1 VSDDLERR
9 LATHYQDLTP
19 IPSGRLGPR
28 IAQALDEA
36 PRRSRSR
43 LTWVGRAPRLALVA
57 LTVVALVMLPLWRT
71 AVVAPAASS
80 TPRPS
85 TTPSPSTSPTPV
97 SRASPSALPENL
109 EASVVDATGL
119 ARSRAI
125 WVRRGSSLLVSGD
138 GGQTWR
144 AGTVPLPAP
153 NTIEPTIYMLD
164 TKYGWSLT
172 PGPGSINPEG
182 GQGPTWDHLHLLVN
196 RTSDGGQ
203 TWKAASV
210 PGDYPEHVLGLS
222 FVDASHGFLIWSA
235 GRASLTGTT
244 ILRTDDGGAT
254 WAIVRTVP
262 AGESGTLG
270 SIFVASDPSTLWA
283 GAQPEAGPV
292 NHPILAVS
300 RDGGGTWSNATLPG
314 LDPRFGGTSRI
325 PIGPP
330 VFLDASTGVVGIED
344 TATNPESLRF
354 YRTTDGGRSWKANPP
369 LDSPFGYGQTA
380 IIDTDH
386 WLVSTPS
393 ALRETIDAGST
404 WHDLA
409 ASGFP
414 SVSGVHVLGFT
425 DAQHGAALVGL
436 GGSYLGA
443 SALFVT
449 LDGGRSWRPGDFQSG
464 GIAWSP
470 PTPVQDAAS
479 AKQIAETFTVASDKG
494 GWALLWDLLSPYSQA
509 AFGSADAFQRYQID
523 LMGQSAGSYQVGAPV
538 GAPEALFDSK
548 FDAIRADLNQ
558 TADPSRAFRIVIAY
572 SGGKPSAQEQVLVI
586 APLLA
591 GGWRIWLLP

>member
-9 LATHYQDLTP
+9 LAAHYQDLTP
-19 IPSGRLGPR
+19 IPSGPLGPR

-36 PRRSRSR
+36 PRRSRV
-43 LTWVGRAPRLALVA
+43 TWVRRAPGLALVA
-57 LTVVALVMLPLWRT
+57 LTVVALVMLPLWRP
-71 AVVAPAASS
+71 AVVAPSASS
-80 TPRPS
+80 TLGPS
-85 TTPSPSTSPTPV
+85 TTPSPTPSSTATSGT
-97 SRASPSALPENL
+97 SPSAALGSL
-109 EASVVDATGL
+109 EANVVDATGL
-119 ARSRAI
+119 ARSSAI
-125 WVRRGSSLLVSGD
+125 WVRRGSLLLVSGD

-153 NTIEPTIYMLD
+153 NTIDPTIYMLD
-164 TKYGWSLT
+164 AQHGWSLT
-172 PGPGSINPEG
+172 LGPGSINPQS
-182 GQGPTWDHLHLLVN
+182 GQGPTWDHLHILVN
-196 RTSDGGQ
+196 RTRDGGQ
-203 TWKAASV
+203 TWKTATV

-222 FVDASHGFLIWSA
+222 FVDASHGFLICSA

-244 ILRTDDGGAT
+244 ILRTDDGGAS
-254 WAIVRTVP
+254 WAIVSTVP
-262 AGESGTLG
+262 GAEFGTLG
-270 SIFVASDPSTLWA
+270 SIFVASDPATLWA

-300 RDGGGTWSNATLPG
+300 RDGGRTWSNAPLPG

-325 PIGPP
+325 LIGPP

-344 TATNPESLRF
+344 TATNPEVLRF
-354 YRTTDGGRSWKANPP
+354 YRTTDGGRSWKADPP

-380 IIDTDH
+380 IIDADH
-386 WLVSTPS
+386 WLVSTQS

-409 ASGFP
+409 ASGLP
-414 SVSGVHVLGFT
+414 SVSGVHLLGFT
-425 DAQHGAALVGL
+425 DPQHGAALVGL

-449 LDGGRSWRPGDFQSG
+449 SDGGRSWRPGDFQSG

-470 PTPVQDAAS
+470 PTPAQDAAS
-479 AKQIAETFTVASDKG
+479 AKQIAETFAVASDKG

-509 AFGSADAFQRYQID
+509 AFGSADVFQRYQID
-523 LMGQSAGSYQVGAPV
+523 SMGRPAGSYQVGAPV
-538 GAPEALFDSK
+538 GGPDALRDSN
-548 FDAIRADLNQ
+548 FDAIRADLSQ

-572 SGGKPSAQEQVLVI
+572 SGGKPSPQEQVLVI
-586 APLLA
+586 APLRA